1 MAKYLRFIGFLIL
14 ALALWQTA
22 SGTFID
28 KTVDE
33 GKSMDTKSAAMFHQ
47 QSESYIA
54 VPQFPYLPE
63 AELAGGIG
71 QSQLLN
77 FLRVQRSFAIEYV
90 FSLKD
95 WVDMLAQRD
104 AVLSL
109 HREKL
114 YDTSAYYRCHP
125 VCEYYIFTLRRI
137 LI

>member
-1 MAKYLRFIGFLIL
+1 MAKYLRFIGFLVL

-22 SGTFID
+22 SCTFTD

-33 GKSMDTKSAAMFHQ
+33 GKSMDAKNIAMYLQ
-47 QSESYIA
+47 QDEAYIA
-54 VPQFPYLPE
+54 VPKLPYLPE

-77 FLRVQRSFAIEYV
+77 FLRVQRSFAIECV

-104 AVLSL
+104 AASSL
-109 HREKL
+109 HQEKL
-114 YDTSAYYRCHP
+114 YDTSAYYRCNR

>member
-1 MAKYLRFIGFLIL
+1 MAKYLRFIGFLVL

-22 SGTFID
+22 SDTFIG
-28 KTVDE
+28 KTVDA
-33 GKSMDTKSAAMFHQ
+33 GSRMDIKTIAIYHQ
-47 QSESYIA
+47 QDETCIA
-54 VPQFPYLPE
+54 VPQLPYLPE

-77 FLRVQRSFAIEYV
+77 FLRVQRSLAIEYI

-95 WVDMLAQRD
+95 WEDMLAQRA

-114 YDTSAYYRCHP
+114 YDTSAYYRCNP

>member
-1 MAKYLRFIGFLIL
+1 MAKYLRFIGFLVL

-22 SGTFID
+22 GNMFIGEPIDSG
-28 KTVDE
+28 KRVDLN
-33 GKSMDTKSAAMFHQ
+33 STAIYHQ
-47 QSESYIA
+47 QEEAYNA
-54 VPQFPYLPE
+54 VSKLPYLPE
-63 AELAGGIG
+63 AEMAGGIG

-77 FLRVQRSFAIEYV
+77 SLRVQRSFAIENV
-90 FSLKD
+90 FSLQ
-95 WVDMLAQRD
+95 VDMLARRD
-104 AVLSL
+104 AILSL